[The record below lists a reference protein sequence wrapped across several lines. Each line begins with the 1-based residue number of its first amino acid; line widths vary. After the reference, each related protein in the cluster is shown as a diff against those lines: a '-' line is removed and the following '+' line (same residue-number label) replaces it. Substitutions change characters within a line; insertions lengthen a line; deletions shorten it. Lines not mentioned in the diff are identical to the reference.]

1 MPTSK
6 KSCAKYVR
14 EHLRTNGLFYAVGLT
29 AMLGLKYYYSSAA
42 ADDLRWLLGPIARLV
57 ELLAGIQFQWDSHAG
72 FVSHSREVVIAPACA
87 GINFLIICFSTLYFT
102 FLARLHGT
110 AAKCGWFCI
119 CAAAAYLITLCG
131 NTVRILISLYLYGA
145 AIYGGWVTPE
155 RVHCLAGTATY
166 LSILLVTF
174 LAAERFLGRSRRPE
188 VHDSLTPN
196 CGRGYVPTAC
206 YLFPIPIAWYLLVTV
221 CAPLLNGALSTSDS
235 RFVEHA
241 ALILSMCLCISALAV
256 SIAAILKKRVDM
268 AGKTKEKSDTCE
280 RKFTQQ

>member
-1 MPTSK
+1 MLNST
-6 KSCAKYVR
+6 KSCAKYVG
-14 EHLRTNGLFYAVGLT
+14 EHLRANGLFYAVGLT
-29 AMLGLKYYYSSAA
+29 AMLGLKFYYSVAVA
-42 ADDLRWLLGPIARLV
+42 NDLRWILGPIARLV

-102 FLARLHGT
+102 FLVRLNGA

-119 CAAAAYLITLCG
+119 CAAAAYLISLCG

-145 AIYGGWVTPE
+145 AIYAGWVTPE
-155 RVHCLAGTATY
+155 RVHCLAGTVIY
-166 LSILLVTF
+166 VSILLVTF

-188 VHDSLTPN
+188 VHDLLTEN
-196 CGRGYVPTAC
+196 CGGGYFPTVY
-206 YLFPIPIAWYLLVTV
+206 YLFPIPFIWYLLVTV
-221 CAPLLNGALSTSDS
+221 FAPLLNGALGKSDS

-241 ALILSMCLCISALAV
+241 ALVLSICLVISALPV

-268 AGKTKEKSDTCE
+268 AGKTKEKSDTC
-280 RKFTQQ
+280 